1 MKHKLAT
8 PAVKTLAFMAC
19 VLCAIVA
26 AACVCGVIALSE
38 AGFYEM
44 TEAQLIERYISEADP
59 NYKLAIKLINIG
71 VSLRFSIYAIGAVAL
86 VAAIALFAML
96 MCLSGRRRGSDGV
109 HPGYLN
115 KVPFDVLLAVAGSAG
130 FGLAYMAYQLMD
142 ARFDDAGSIA
152 VAAAV
157 CVAEFCLALGLCM
170 SFAARIKEGTL
181 LKNTLIAMVLKLLWK
196 ALKAI
201 GRGIKTLAK
210 SLPITWKALLVL
222 AVLFVSDIVILS
234 GVNHDGT
241 WSFGIGMLIIKILLG
256 LCVLYAAVMMSRLR
270 KGAKALAAGDLSH
283 HLDTSRMVLDLKA
296 HGEDLNSIAQG
307 MSIAVS
313 EQLKSERMKTE
324 LITNVSHDLKTP
336 LTSIINYAGLI
347 NEEPT
352 DNEHIKEY
360 CGVLMRQSERLKRLI
375 EDLVEASKA
384 SAGVLDVAL
393 MPCDPEVFLE
403 QAGGEYEDKLK
414 AAGLELVTKKPARH
428 GRIMA
433 DGRRMWRVFDN
444 LMNNACKYA
453 QSGTRVY
460 MSLDYIGRQAVM
472 TIKNTSAAPLDI
484 SADELMER
492 FVRGDQARSTEGN
505 GLGLSIAK
513 SMAELQGGTLR
524 LEIDGDL
531 FKAVLS
537 FPEI

>member
-1 MKHKLAT
+1 MKHKSAT

-19 VLCAIVA
+19 VLCAIVVA
-26 AACVCGVIALSE
+26 GCVFGVVALSE
-38 AGFYEM
+38 AGFYDM
-44 TEAQLIERYISEADP
+44 TQAELIERYVNEADP
-59 NYKLAIKLINIG
+59 NYKLVIKLIDIG
-71 VSLRFSIYAIGAVAL
+71 VDLRYSVYVIGAVAL
-86 VAAIALFAML
+86 IAAIALFAAL

-115 KVPFDVLLAVAGSAG
+115 KVPFDVLLAAVGFGG
-130 FGLAYMAYQLMD
+130 FGLAYMASQLLD
-142 ARFDDAGSIA
+142 ARFNDAVSFA

-157 CVAEFCLALGLCM
+157 CVVEFCLALGLCM

-196 ALKAI
+196 VLKAI
-201 GRGIKTLAK
+201 GRGIRAFVRT
-210 SLPITWKALLVL
+210 LPITWKALLVL
-222 AVLFVSDIVILS
+222 AALFVSDIVILS
-234 GVNHDGT
+234 GLSYGDLQGFGT
-241 WSFGIGMLIIKILLG
+241 AVLIIKIMLG
-256 LCVLYAAVMMSRLR
+256 ICVLYAAVMMSRLR
-270 KGAKALAAGDLSH
+270 KGARALAAGDLSH

-296 HGEDLNSIAQG
+296 HGEDLNSIANG
-307 MSIAVS
+307 MSIAVG

-347 NEEPT
+347 NAEPT
-352 DNEHIKEY
+352 DNENIKEY

-403 QAGGEYEDKLK
+403 QAGGEYEDKLRG
-414 AAGLELVTKKPARH
+414 AGLELVTKKPARH

-460 MSLDYIGRQAVM
+460 MSLDYIGKQAVI

-492 FVRGDQARSTEGN
+492 FVRGDQSRSTEGN